1 MLNWV
6 GFKGGNMDSQK
17 QPNLSVLQEP
27 EVVETVPLVPFKI
40 LETDIPFYSD
50 SEGKNR
56 IEEARIVILQAL
68 DPDDQILEQELV
80 PSTLRYSRG
89 DYVTM
94 NFDSKK
100 LWEESWY
107 RNPVTREIE
116 QVWSIHVN
124 FVGHRIS
131 QSAVK
136 GDQERIAEL
145 ERRLDERLQAS
156 NSVQ

>member
-1 MLNWV
+1 
-6 GFKGGNMDSQK
+6 MDSQK
-17 QPNLSVLQEP
+17 HSESLDLQEP
-27 EVVETVPLVPFKI
+27 EITEKVPLVPFKV

-50 SEGKNR
+50 SEAQNQV
-56 IEEARIVILQAL
+56 EDARIVILQAL

-80 PSTLRYSRG
+80 PSTHKYSRG

-100 LWEESWY
+100 LWEECWY
-107 RNPVTREIE
+107 RNPVTKEVE

-131 QSAVK
+131 EAAVK
-136 GDQERIAEL
+136 GDQERIADL
-145 ERRLDERLQAS
+145 ERRLDERMQTS
-156 NSVQ
+156 TSVQ